1 MSQVFGRKIKDQ
13 KIISRLKNK
22 DKEAFIKLYDEQAA
36 DIYRFTYFKVGRVEE
51 AKDLTSIIFLKT
63 WNHIQTN
70 SLVDAKTLR
79 GLLYKIARTSIVDYY
94 RESGQ
99 KRNLSID
106 DENHPLD
113 LPDDSINLEETVEK
127 NRRLALIK
135 SKLPLLKDEYREIIV
150 LRFINELEIDE
161 IMEATGKTR
170 GSVRVLIHRSITA
183 LKKMMPSEEKGA
195 KKSHPK
201 TPKQPPLKL

>member
-1 MSQVFGRKIKDQ
+1 MSQVFGRKIKNQ

-22 DKEAFIKLYDEQAA
+22 DKEAFINLYDEQAA
-36 DIYRFTYFKVGRVEE
+36 DIYRFVYFKVGRIEE
-51 AKDLTSIIFLKT
+51 AKDLASIIFLKT

-94 RESGQ
+94 RDSGH
-99 KRNLSID
+99 KRDLSLD
-106 DENHPLD
+106 DEKKPLELAD
-113 LPDDSINLEETVEK
+113 ESINLDEAVEK

-161 IMEATGKTR
+161 IMEATGKSR

-183 LKKMMPSEEKGA
+183 LKKMMPAEEKAG
-195 KKSHPK
+195 KKSK
-201 TPKQPPLKL
+201 LKQPSLKL

>member
-1 MSQVFGRKIKDQ
+1 MSQAFGRKIKDQ

-183 LKKMMPSEEKGA
+183 LKKMMPSEEKGT

>member
-1 MSQVFGRKIKDQ
+1 MSQVFGRKIKNQ

-94 RESGQ
+94 RDSGH
-99 KRNLSID
+99 KRDLSLD
-106 DENHPLD
+106 DEKKPLELAD
-113 LPDDSINLEETVEK
+113 ESINLDEAVEK

-161 IMEATGKTR
+161 IMEATGKSR

-183 LKKMMPSEEKGA
+183 LKKMMPAEEKAG
-195 KKSHPK
+195 KKSK
-201 TPKQPPLKL
+201 LKQPSLKL

>member
-1 MSQVFGRKIKDQ
+1 MPQAFGRKIKDQ
-13 KIISRLKNK
+13 KIIRRLKNK

-106 DENHPLD
+106 DENNPLD
-113 LPDDSINLEETVEK
+113 LPDDSINLEETAEK

-183 LKKMMPSEEKGA
+183 LKKMMPAEEKGV
-195 KKSHPK
+195 KKSPQK
-201 TPKQPPLKL
+201 IPKQPPLKL